1 MAVDSGDELGLSE
14 DQRAI
19 RARLGQMREEHR
31 ALDDTIAA
39 IHGGANL
46 DTLQL
51 ARLKK
56 RKLALKDEITWLED
70 QMTPDIIA

>member
-1 MAVDSGDELGLSE
+1 MDSGEEIGLSE
-14 DQRAI
+14 EQRAI
-19 RARLGQMREEHR
+19 RARLADMREEHR
-31 ALDDTIAA
+31 ALDAA
-39 IHGGANL
+39 IDALHDSTTI

-70 QMTPDIIA
+70 QITPDIIA

>member
-1 MAVDSGDELGLSE
+1 VDSGEELGISE

-19 RARLGQMREEHR
+19 RARLEQMREEHR
-31 ALDDTIAA
+31 GLDETIAA
-39 IHGGANL
+39 MHADANL

-56 RKLALKDEITWLED
+56 RKLALKDEITWMED
-70 QMTPDIIA
+70 QLTPDIIA

>member
-1 MAVDSGDELGLSE
+1 MDSGEEIGLSPE
-14 DQRAI
+14 QRAI
-19 RARLGQMREEHR
+19 RARLAEMREEHR
-31 ALDDTIAA
+31 ALDAA
-39 IHGGANL
+39 LAALADSAQI

-70 QMTPDIIA
+70 QVTPDIIA